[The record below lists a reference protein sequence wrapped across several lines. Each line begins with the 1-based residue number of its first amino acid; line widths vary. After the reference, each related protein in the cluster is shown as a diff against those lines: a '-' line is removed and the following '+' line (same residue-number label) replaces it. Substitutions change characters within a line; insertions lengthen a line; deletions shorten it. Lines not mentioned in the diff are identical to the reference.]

1 MAGKA
6 ANYFEKT
13 TRECAGRIEG
23 PNAQAELDRAAAKSS
38 VNLNAEAQR
47 NAAPK
52 AFGAANLCVSA
63 LKPAC
68 CSGGY
73 GSWLGWVFGELIEFF
88 LPDGRLLGFAPG
100 LVKVDNMANG
110 DAPFIGGHLGV
121 GGKKRFITR

>member
-47 NAAPK
+47 NAEKRNPES
-52 AFGAANLCVSA
+52 FRGCESLR
-63 LKPAC
+63 
-68 CSGGY
+68 
-73 GSWLGWVFGELIEFF
+73 I
-88 LPDGRLLGFAPG
+88 FAS
-100 LVKVDNMANG
+100 L
-110 DAPFIGGHLGV
+110 
-121 GGKKRFITR
+121 R